1 MGIWRP
7 RRSPSCRGAC
17 ASSWR
22 FPSRAGTCPGRAA
35 GTGSPRQL
43 ASPAFLAQFA
53 NGCEDAAEPE
63 RHREPRD
70 PRCGMG
76 EPAQLGTASTAVPVA
91 PADRLPKPNGGD
103 EAAVPAGRWLTRE
116 PGLSAS
122 GRVLTAPST
131 STAATPKRQEQIPP
145 ARALSSWFGCWF
157 GCSGSAEV
165 PGCPQTSLSAADS
178 AEAAGGNVP
187 RSARC
192 AVGTGIAP
200 RSCTQ
205 IRI

>member
-1 MGIWRP
+1 MHETISAREQAGGHPSLTADGDLEAKMLPPSPRSLCQQLALPQP
-7 RRSPSCRGAC
+7 RRHVPGASGRTRQPWAARLASSPSPICQGLRG
-17 ASSWR
+17 R
-22 FPSRAGTCPGRAA
+22 GRV
-35 GTGSPRQL
+35 
-43 ASPAFLAQFA
+43 
-53 NGCEDAAEPE
+53 E
-63 RHREPRD
+63 RHQE

-76 EPAQLGTASTAVPVA
+76 EPAQLGTAGTAVPVA

-145 ARALSSWFGCWF
+145 VRALSSWFGCWF

-165 PGCPQTSLSAADS
+165 PGCP
-178 AEAAGGNVP
+178 
-187 RSARC
+187 
-192 AVGTGIAP
+192 
-200 RSCTQ
+200 
-205 IRI
+205 